1 MKRYADM
8 SRKELDEEMYR
19 QAGKNRF
26 DDSVELTEEE
36 MKKVDPELLKEL
48 ENRIEGDGVW
58 HS

>member
-19 QAGKNRF
+19 QAGKSRF
-26 DDSVELTEEE
+26 DDSVELTDEE

-58 HS
+58 RL